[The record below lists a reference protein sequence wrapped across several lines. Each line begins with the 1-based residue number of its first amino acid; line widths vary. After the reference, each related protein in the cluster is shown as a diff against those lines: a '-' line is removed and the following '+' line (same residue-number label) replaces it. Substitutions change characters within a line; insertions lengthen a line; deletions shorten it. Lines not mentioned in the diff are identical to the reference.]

1 MANAHSLS
9 SYSSSS
15 PKVLLVEDEADAREF
30 MAMAFRCE
38 GYAVELAEDG
48 DEAVNII
55 SERHSEFSAVF
66 LEQLMARKDG
76 LAALREIRS
85 ITRDLPVFI
94 TSFAASPG
102 NVVEAIKA
110 GATDLLSKPLT
121 HEDLRNHM
129 LRVAPPSQASGSP
142 SDGPD
147 GMTQRMWGSSR
158 RMREIQNLVRRISVS
173 DAQVLIE
180 GETGVGKEVLA
191 REIHA
196 HSRRARQPFLKLN
209 CAALPSELVESELFG
224 YERGAFT
231 GAFQRKAGMFELAD
245 RGTILLDEIG
255 DMDFKLQAK
264 LLMVLQDHEFQR
276 LGGKET
282 VRVNVRV
289 MAATHRDL
297 HKAIQN
303 QTFREDLY
311 YRLNV
316 VNIHIPPLRDRR
328 EDILPLANRFLSKH
342 GDGSSAPTL
351 TPAVQQAML
360 QYQWPGNVRELE
372 NLIQRFLIFRDS
384 AEMVRELA
392 MRAGKATKVAVAAAG
407 AGMAVGAGVGVP
419 MDMLEDEGPQLVA
432 VAAGAAVAKEPGRH
446 SVLAEVAKAKAEAEA
461 AAILEVLESTH
472 WNRKRAAQVLNIDYK
487 ALLYKMRKLSIGT
500 NGAGSRS

>member
-1 MANAHSLS
+1 LFS
-9 SYSSSS
+9 SCSSSS
-15 PKVLLVEDEADAREF
+15 PKILVVEDEADAREF

-38 GYAVELAEDG
+38 GYSVETAEDG
-48 DEAVNII
+48 DEAVSIL

-66 LEQLMARKDG
+66 LEQLTARKDG

-85 ITRDLPVFI
+85 ITQDLPVFI
-94 TSFAASPG
+94 TSFAPSPG

-110 GATDLLSKPLT
+110 GATDLLPKPLT

-129 LRVAPPSQASGSP
+129 LRVAPPCPPPGGSAE
-142 SDGPD
+142 GPD
-147 GMTQRMWGSSR
+147 GPTQGTWGASR
-158 RMREIQNLVRRISVS
+158 RMWEIHNLVRRISVS
-173 DAQVLIE
+173 EAPVLIE

-196 HSRRARQPFLKLN
+196 HSRRAHQPFLKLN

-297 HKAIQN
+297 HKAIQT
-303 QTFREDLY
+303 QLFREDLY

-316 VNIHIPPLRDRR
+316 INIHIPPLRERR
-328 EDILPLANRFLSKH
+328 EDILPLADLFLSKH
-342 GDGSSAPTL
+342 GDGSSLPTL
-351 TPAVQQAML
+351 TPPIQQAML
-360 QYQWPGNVRELE
+360 QYEWPGNVRELE
-372 NLIQRFLIFRDS
+372 NLIRRFLIFRDPG
-384 AEMVRELA
+384 EMVRELA
-392 MRAGKATKVAVAAAG
+392 MRAGKAAKAAAP
-407 AGMAVGAGVGVP
+407 AADSARPIDICEDVGSQA
-419 MDMLEDEGPQLVA
+419 A
-432 VAAGAAVAKEPGRH
+432 TTAAGAAVAKQLERG

-472 WNRKRAAQVLNIDYK
+472 WNRRRAAEALNIDYK
-487 ALLYKMRKLSIGT
+487 ALLYKMKKLSIGT
-500 NGAGSRS
+500 NGTGSQSKS